1 MSNYRLGPAHQRR
14 EEPAAAAS
22 SQAVGDGVTRAR
34 ILELIIELGPITAG
48 ELAAKLQL
56 TAAAIR
62 RHLGILQDDGDIA
75 THQGPSGK
83 TRGRGRPA
91 RLFVATDVGRG
102 KSANPYSAIANE
114 ALTHLADVA
123 GEEAVE
129 SFARARFEKLARAYQ
144 PVVDAAGTD
153 PYKRA
158 EALASALTAE
168 GFAATV
174 RPVGEGGF
182 ALQLCQGNCPM
193 QAVAKSFPQ
202 LCEAETEVFSRLL
215 GTHVQ
220 RLATLAQ
227 GEHVCT
233 THVPLFIRKRP
244 DVEGTP

>member
-1 MSNYRLGPAHQRR
+1 MSNERFTPGGTGRQSDRH
-14 EEPAAAAS
+14 AAPTAP
-22 SQAVGDGVTRAR
+22 VGDGVTRQR
-34 ILELIIELGPITAG
+34 ILELIIELGPITASALAE
-48 ELAAKLQL
+48 ELDL

-62 RHLGILQDDGDIA
+62 RHLGILEDDGDIA
-75 THQGPSGK
+75 PHKPAPGTV
-83 TRGRGRPA
+83 RGRGRPA

-102 KSANPYSAIANE
+102 KTANPYSTIANE

-129 SFARARFEKLARAYQ
+129 SFARARFEKLEATYR
-144 PVVDAAGTD
+144 PIVDAAGSD

-158 EALASALTAE
+158 EALANALTAE

-174 RPVGEGGF
+174 RPVGSGGF

-193 QAVAKSFPQ
+193 QAVARSFPQ
-202 LCEAETEVFSRLL
+202 LCEAETEIFSRLL

-233 THVPLFIRKRP
+233 THVPLFIRKRS